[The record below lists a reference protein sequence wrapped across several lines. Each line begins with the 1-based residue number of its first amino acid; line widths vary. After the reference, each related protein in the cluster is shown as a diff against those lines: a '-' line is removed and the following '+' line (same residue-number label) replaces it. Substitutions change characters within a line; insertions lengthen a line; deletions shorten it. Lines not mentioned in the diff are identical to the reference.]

1 MSWALARASPG
12 LLYLESCLHL
22 TPRSNPQVAIASQQ
36 YHHLRPPRHVISTMP
51 TSALTVKVFVA
62 GGCYAGLSTTL
73 NLLDLG
79 KGMPPRLAHE
89 PYIHHPDLPSID
101 FQITIAD
108 ERDGFC

>member
-1 MSWALARASPG
+1 
-12 LLYLESCLHL
+12 
-22 TPRSNPQVAIASQQ
+22 
-36 YHHLRPPRHVISTMP
+36 MP